1 MNTTE
6 TAIEEHNKYMSHI
19 DMYCNNCGRKHEG
32 RLIETSKVL
41 FDSDN
46 KPIDIVICSG
56 PSYTDE
62 QLLKQEYKEMERKRA
77 QMIVDN
83 KPWTSEEYEV

>member
-32 RLIETSKVL
+32 RLVETSKVL

-62 QLLKQEYKEMERKRA
+62 QIVKQEYKEMERKRA

>member
-1 MNTTE
+1 MNSTE
-6 TAIEEHNKYMSHI
+6 TDIEEHNKYMSHI
-19 DMYCNNCGRKHEG
+19 DEYCNNCGRKHEG
-32 RLIETSKVL
+32 RLVETMI
-41 FDSDN
+41 DGDN
-46 KPIDIVICSG
+46 KPIEIVICNG

>member
-62 QLLKQEYKEMERKRA
+62 QIVKQEYKEMERKRA